1 VTVRKI
7 ASFDI
12 RTLLLICAIAG
23 VSSVGLGQS
32 TQSGDTGKNSAPSLA
47 GTEKWI
53 EQTFGEG
60 SHIVHKGFQGIG
72 FDDSQGGDPCYV
84 TFTVTE
90 QLDPTKVRF
99 YEFVSL
105 ADIDP
110 TSIKVGDLIHDTDI
124 TTVKNPDL
132 VNYSTYEV
140 KDHPY
145 VFVTV
150 RTTDDN
156 NKVTSHTKINGED
169 LSVKE
174 HELGYSQEGI
184 AVNPEYAQRFI
195 NALRHAVDLC
205 GGKASTF

>member
-1 VTVRKI
+1 MRNI
-7 ASFDI
+7 ASLVI
-12 RTLLLICAIAG
+12 RTLLLTCTIAG
-23 VSSVGLGQS
+23 VSSVGFCQL

-47 GTEKWI
+47 ATEKWI

-60 SHIVHKGFQGIG
+60 SHIVYKGFQGID
-72 FDDSQGGDPCYV
+72 FDNSKGGDPCYV

-90 QLDPTKVRF
+90 QVDPTSIRF

-110 TSIKVGDLIHDTDI
+110 TSIKAGDLIHDTDI

-145 VFVTV
+145 IFVTL
-150 RTTDDN
+150 RTTNDS
-156 NKVTSHTKINGED
+156 NKVTSHTKVNGED
-169 LSVKE
+169 LSVTE
-174 HELGYSQEGI
+174 HELGYPQEGI

-195 NALRHAVDLC
+195 KAFRHAVDLC
-205 GGKASTF
+205 GGKASAF